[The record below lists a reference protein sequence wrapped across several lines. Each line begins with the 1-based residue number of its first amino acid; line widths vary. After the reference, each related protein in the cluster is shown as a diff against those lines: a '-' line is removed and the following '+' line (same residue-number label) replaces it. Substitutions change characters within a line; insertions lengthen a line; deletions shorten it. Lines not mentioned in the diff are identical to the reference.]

1 MDYSSSRRS
10 LLLAAVAAPF
20 VAACAPAPVADH
32 ERVHAA
38 QTQLDALEKASNGR
52 LGVAALDTATGAH
65 ITYRSREHFPLCGTY
80 AVVAVAAMLA
90 RSALDESLL
99 PRRIL
104 YRRYDVVS
112 GSPVTESHVD
122 TGLTIEQLCIAML
135 QSGDKS
141 AGNLLMDVL
150 GGPQAVSE
158 FAHTSGD
165 TLFRLDRWEPELN
178 TAAPGDERDTST
190 PLAMTETLRRLLFGD
205 TLGEPQRAL
214 LTKWMV
220 GNASGGAGGGTG
232 IRAGVP
238 SDWRVAEKAGAGGY
252 GTTTDIAVLWPP
264 SHAPLVIAVSFTQ
277 PRADAAPRAD
287 VVTSAARIAA
297 AALAGG

>member
-1 MDYSSSRRS
+1 MDHSPSRRS

-38 QTQLDALEKASNGR
+38 QAQLDALEKASNGR
-52 LGVAALDTATGAH
+52 LGVVALDTATGAR
-65 ITYRSREHFPLCGTY
+65 IAYRSREHFPMCGTY

-135 QSGDKS
+135 QSGDKA
-141 AGNLLMDVL
+141 AGNLLMGVL
-150 GGPQAVSE
+150 GGPQAVTA

-178 TAAPGDERDTST
+178 TAAPGDDRDTST
-190 PLAMTETLRRLLFGD
+190 PLAMTETLHRLLLGD
-205 TLGEPQRAL
+205 TLGEPQRTQ

-220 GNASGGAGGGTG
+220 GNPGGGARGTG
-232 IRAGVP
+232 I
-238 SDWRVAEKAGAGGY
+238 
-252 GTTTDIAVLWPP
+252 
-264 SHAPLVIAVSFTQ
+264 
-277 PRADAAPRAD
+277 
-287 VVTSAARIAA
+287 
-297 AALAGG
+297 